1 MSCADRNALVKQKPL
16 SHKDLPPAI
25 WLIVTAVGV
34 R

>member
-16 SHKDLPPAI
+16 SRMGFSPAI